1 MSLPSLNRRKLLL
14 GASAMAIFAGLG
26 APGRLL
32 ANPRFTSNP
41 FTLGVASGDPWPDGF
56 VLWTRLA
63 PEPLAEHAGMPML
76 SVPVRWEVADDP
88 QFRRIVQSG
97 QALARPEL
105 GHSVH
110 VEVAGLQPQRPY
122 WYRFHVGS
130 EATSA
135 VGRVRT
141 APLAGARVDRLRI
154 GVAGCQH
161 YEAGYYTAYAH
172 LSQEPELDAIFHYGD
187 YIYEGAGKAPRVP
200 AGAAA
205 DHLARRH
212 AGDEIY
218 SLDDYRRRYAQ
229 YKSDPHL
236 QAAHAAAAF
245 LSSWDDHEVD
255 NNWVAAMDQDGVP
268 GEVFLLRR
276 QAAMQAWYENMP
288 VRRAQ
293 FPRADG
299 LQMHRRVDFGDLLRV
314 HVLDTRQYR
323 SRQPCDPGL
332 LERGRPCRMPESN
345 GAQEVLGQAQEH
357 WLSEGLRHPARW
369 NLLAQQVMLMPFQYP
384 DNRSA
389 GPLNGDSWSGYPQ
402 ARQRLIDT
410 LAAHGQGNVVVAT
423 GDVHKHHAGVLP
435 SRPEDLLST
444 PVATEFVTT
453 SISSNGDGDDI
464 PAGWEGVLAANP
476 HAPLLN
482 NRRGYQVFE
491 IGKDH
496 WQTEVVGVDRV
507 SVPGGKRLRI
517 ARLVTEHGR
526 PGITPA

>member
-1 MSLPSLNRRKLLL
+1 MSLPSLNRRKPLL

-141 APLAGARVDRLRI
+141 APSAGARVDRLRI

-187 YIYEGAGKAPRVP
+187 YIYEGAGRPVGPGVVRS
-200 AGAAA
+200 
-205 DHLARRH
+205 H
-212 AGDEIY
+212 AGGEIY

-229 YKSDPHL
+229 YKSDADL

-245 LSSWDDHEVD
+245 LPSWDDHEVD

-332 LERGRPCRMPESN
+332 LERGRPCRTPESN

-526 PGITPA
+526 PGVQRA